1 MKVKSNIIGYNCD
14 DILTLCNNL
23 NQTFDFFLFKMSEL
37 SEVERLELIS
47 IFKDTYIAGVIK
59 EINDL
64 EREGKNKPKR
74 TRKSKKVDTE
84 NPNI

>member
-1 MKVKSNIIGYNCD
+1 
-14 DILTLCNNL
+14 
-23 NQTFDFFLFKMSEL
+23 MSEL